1 MSIYVFN
8 GYIYKFVKNATWFGL
23 KVFAG
28 IEYVGE
34 TVVSVLGLD
43 DSHYQ
48 EMLDNMTEREM
59 EVAQQVHEEREKEYS
74 DYQRHLEL
82 TEDSIENPSGSGTY
96 SAEEDTNRAFID
108 NSSTHPVGNKGPND
122 NAYAS
127 LQHLTAHEADEEA
140 RVELVDISLTVPENG
155 EPLVTAATQN
165 TQANQPPLSAS
176 MEETAVVKQ

>member
-1 MSIYVFN
+1 M
-8 GYIYKFVKNATWFGL
+8 

-34 TVVSVLGLD
+34 AVVSILGLD

-59 EVAQQVHEEREKEYS
+59 EIAREVHEEREKEYA

-82 TEDSIENPSGSGTY
+82 TEDNIENPSGTGAY
-96 SAEEDTNRAFID
+96 SAEEDNNRGFTD
-108 NSSTHPVGNKGPND
+108 NSSIHPVGNKGPSD

-127 LQHLTAHEADEEA
+127 LQHTNTHEPDEEA
-140 RVELVDISLTVPENG
+140 RVELVDISLTSPEKA
-155 EPLVTAATQN
+155 EPTISPASTAPETVVIM
-165 TQANQPPLSAS
+165 QPSTSAS
-176 MEETAVVKQ
+176 NQEESVVNKE